1 MTRDNSC
8 LVLTLTQLLRW
19 HCHVVS
25 LLLSTHVHNH
35 KAHHHCALH
44 VHSRTRTR
52 IDERSVSRRYH
63 AVAAKPCLARR
74 LPRTVEAAAER
85 ESTSAT
91 ASATAAVAPTM
102 AAVEPA
108 DAADGRDCGGQK
120 SSAASTSRAV
130 FWLGGVVPTSTARF
144 GRLLRGVETASSA
157 TRRARSASAAAAAVA
172 WFALRSAASSACA
185 ASASATRRACSSW
198 TAMSAKREL
207 A

>member
-1 MTRDNSC
+1 MFSFDTHSIITLALPCCFPAAVHTRPQSQGTPS
-8 LVLTLTQLLRW
+8 LRIARTLTY
-19 HCHVVS
+19 
-25 LLLSTHVHNH
+25 TY
-35 KAHHHCALH
+35 
-44 VHSRTRTR
+44 TYR

-198 TAMSAKREL
+198 MAMSAKREL